1 MKPLPLSSAQ
11 RATSSYLVTA
21 MVLLLALMSAAFES
35 RAGDGKA
42 DGKLGTET
50 RNVSDFDAIAVK
62 GPFNV
67 VVRQAAKES
76 VTVTADARLLP
87 MIETVVEASGSGRSL
102 VIRLRQGESSKW
114 RGEIKVLVDVV
125 KLNAVSSAGAGDI
138 TVDGLKTASLKAA
151 IAGSGDLRF
160 KSLTADALEVRIA
173 GSGDVQAQ
181 GSARQLKLSI
191 AGSGDAAMTELVAD
205 DVTVSIAG
213 SGDAQVTANKSL
225 HATVAGSGDVQY
237 RGSATDVHTS
247 AMGSGTIRRK

>member
-1 MKPLPLSSAQ
+1 
-11 RATSSYLVTA
+11 
-21 MVLLLALMSAAFES
+21 
-35 RAGDGKA
+35 
-42 DGKLGTET
+42 
-50 RNVSDFDAIAVK
+50 
-62 GPFNV
+62 
-67 VVRQAAKES
+67 
-76 VTVTADARLLP
+76 

-191 AGSGDAAMTELVAD
+191 AGSGDA
-205 DVTVSIAG
+205 
-213 SGDAQVTANKSL
+213 QVTANKSL

-237 RGSATDVHTS
+237 RGSATDVRTS